1 MSADTLHLVLT
12 RHWYDETA
20 AGRKRVEYRALTTP
34 LKDGPLKGEHI
45 PSKWLEAIWLKQD
58 TIAFVRFARAY
69 TSTMMTFAVVKID
82 IGPCP
87 IPGWSGDFYRIHFT
101 DLPTT

>member
-20 AGRKRVEYRALTTP
+20 AGRKRVEYRSTTEP
-34 LKDGPLKGEHI
+34 FGGK
-45 PSKWLEAIWLKQD
+45 PSIWYARLWLKRH
-58 TIAFVRFARAY
+58 TFKFVRFSRAY
-69 TSTMMTFAVVKID
+69 TSTTQTYAVVKID
-82 IGPCP
+82 IGTCP

-101 DLPTT
+101 DLPTAP